1 MENWKAQLIE
11 WKEEL
16 LRASGNDVL
25 IHLNETSKKTIEL
38 EPLEGVSR
46 IIALNSV
53 ISNILKETNEYE
65 KQSGVNSLCVVHE
78 TLQWSDGQREYHSPL
93 FLSEAF
99 FEIDKITKTV
109 ALTWSEN
116 QFLNPFLAKKI
127 DQLYSKNVLDL
138 LEADTLPQGW
148 SRQGSV
154 HLGNFHYHR
163 FSLLKD
169 IEEYIEDDDSEN
181 SLIGTF
187 FHGVSTSAPTV
198 EKVDFSCISPLDEYQ
213 YEALEKLSKGE
224 NLVIK
229 GPPGSGK
236 SQLIVNTLFQHALA
250 GKRVVLSSEKL
261 AALKVIKEKFNQ
273 HNLGHFCE
281 AIFNDSQEK
290 TAFVMS
296 LKQSWVELE
305 KPVGKAEKFSA
316 YESRKEMLEQKIVRL
331 KQLPQL
337 NNCKA
342 KPSFELTF
350 YPDKNTWEEI
360 SAQVNELR
368 NKYDSLFNKSFSES
382 VVFSMKP
389 SLFSEGVSLERF
401 KMDIQLIRKMVA
413 DVTRKLGVSVCGK
426 TASDWKKLHRLT
438 IHAQV
443 LTHELFARNKS
454 VFNLQSTAHK
464 EFQKHAKLYLKLNE
478 EINHTSQSE
487 LKKWKRPW
495 SDSEIEDAINAFLG
509 NKWWTLRYRKWKSRF
524 MADYNPAVFTRELAK
539 NALNAKKKINDSISK
554 LGKVKSKLIDL
565 GVKHPESEIG
575 MIETLISQ
583 YNQLDK
589 NILDT
594 LHSHSA
600 ETLKDIVDSAQDVTQ
615 INRFLIL
622 NFVDIDEQ
630 DLDEILLKI
639 DREWEFIQANRRE
652 LNSIIEK
659 SASAFKVLKE
669 VKNWDELEAVIEY
682 GQLMQFKYY
691 NPELYHYN
699 GSDFAI
705 DLDNLIQAE
714 DEFCEMQAT
723 YFCAQ
728 QAVRFNELHKLL
740 NTPAGQL
747 SEEKKTLKSEIRKGR
762 SILVKEF
769 NKKRQHLSIRELLES
784 PAKHWISILKPI
796 LLINPLSLSKILPN
810 EKGNIDLLVMDEASQ
825 IPFVHAIPGIYRA
838 KQVCVVGDPMQ
849 MPPSAYFIS
858 GSRERE
864 DVLSI
869 ALYHFDSLT
878 LLYHY
883 RSQQAELISFS
894 NRYFYENKLQ
904 VFPNAKAVS
913 HYGLH
918 SHFDPKGRYI
928 DRQNK
933 VEAQN
938 LVKWLDS
945 ETSAFGDK
953 DTIAVVAFS
962 EIQLSCILAEFN
974 KLKNPK
980 LSKWQEEGRIYFSTL
995 ENMQGDECDLL
1006 VVSFGY
1012 GYDEEENFAL
1022 RFGPLNQL
1030 GGEKRL
1036 NVLFSRSRKGIHLFH
1051 SVRSKDFTP
1060 SEKMG
1065 VELIRKYFAMIE
1077 NEQTEKTQDLIL
1089 TNLGFDL
1096 EISEKTRKIRI
1107 SDPFRASN
1115 SLMRLLT
1122 LKRLSKE
1129 RDWKVEI
1136 AFKKDIFAN

>member
-38 EPLEGVSR
+38 ELLEGESLV
-46 IIALNSV
+46 IALNGV
-53 ISNILKETNEYE
+53 VNNILKETNEYE

-78 TLQWSDGQREYHSPL
+78 TLRWSDGQREYHSPL

-99 FEIDKITKTV
+99 FEIDKITKSVT
-109 ALTWSEN
+109 LTWSEN
-116 QFLNPFLAKKI
+116 HFLNPFLAKKI
-127 DQLYSKNVLDL
+127 DQLYSKNVSDL
-138 LEADTLPQGW
+138 LEADKLPQGW
-148 SRQGSV
+148 SRQSSI

-169 IEEYIEDDDSEN
+169 IEEYLEDEDSEN

-187 FHGVSTSAPTV
+187 FHGVSTSLPTA
-198 EKVDFSCISPLDEYQ
+198 EKIDFSCISPLDEYQ
-213 YEALEKLSKGE
+213 HEALEKLSKGE

-236 SQLIVNTLFQHALA
+236 SQLIVNALFQHALA

-273 HNLGHFCE
+273 QNLGHFCE

-290 TAFVMS
+290 TAFVLS

-305 KPVGKAEKFSA
+305 KTTGKSEKTSS
-316 YESRKEMLEQKIVRL
+316 YLSRKEMLEQKIARL
-331 KQLPQL
+331 KQLPEL
-337 NNCKA
+337 DNCKT

-350 YPDKNTWEEI
+350 YPDKKTWEEVSPHI
-360 SAQVNELR
+360 NELN
-368 NKYDSLFNKSFSES
+368 NKYNSLFSKSFSES

-389 SLFSEGVSLERF
+389 SLFSEGISLERL
-401 KMDIQLIRKMVA
+401 KSDIQLIRKMVT
-413 DVTRKLGVSVCGK
+413 DVTRKLGTSVCGN
-426 TASDWKKLHRLT
+426 TVSDWKKLHRLT

-443 LTHELFARNKS
+443 LTHELFNRNKS

-464 EFQKHAKLYLKLNE
+464 EFQKHAKLYQKLNE

-495 SDSEIEDAINAFLG
+495 SESEIEDAIDAFLG

-524 MADYNPAVFTRELAK
+524 MADYNPAVFTRDLAK
-539 NALNAKKKINDSISK
+539 NALNTKKKINENISK

-583 YNQLDK
+583 YNHLDK

-594 LHSHSA
+594 LHSHSP
-600 ETLKDIVDSAQDVTQ
+600 ETLKNIVDSTPDVTQ

-622 NFVDIDEQ
+622 NFVDID
-630 DLDEILLKI
+630 DLDLGAFLFKI
-639 DREWEFIQANRRE
+639 EQEWEFIKANRRE

-659 SASAFKVLKE
+659 AESTFRVLKE

-691 NPELYHYN
+691 NPELYHYS
-699 GSDFAI
+699 GSDFSI
-705 DLDNLIQAE
+705 DLDNLLQAE
-714 DEFCEMQAT
+714 DEFCEMQAAH
-723 YFCAQ
+723 FCTQ
-728 QAVRFNELHKLL
+728 QALRFNEFHKLL

-747 SEEKKTLKSEIRKGR
+747 SEEKKTLKAEIRKGR

-849 MPPSAYFIS
+849 MPPSVYFIS

-883 RSQQAELISFS
+883 RSQQAALISFS

-904 VFPNAKAVS
+904 VFPNTKTAS

-918 SHFDPKGRYI
+918 SHFDAKGRYI

-933 VEAQN
+933 VEALN

-945 ETSAFGDK
+945 EASAFGDK

-962 EIQLSCILAEFN
+962 ETQLNCILAEFN
-974 KLKNPK
+974 KLNNPK
-980 LSKWQEEGRIYFSTL
+980 LQKWHEEGRIYFSTL

-1012 GYDEEENFAL
+1012 GYDDEENFAL

-1051 SVRSKDFTP
+1051 SVLSKDFSP

-1065 VELIRKYFAMIE
+1065 VELIRKYFSMME
-1077 NEQTEKTQDLIL
+1077 SKQTENPQDLVL
-1089 TNLGFDL
+1089 SDLGFDL
-1096 EISEKTRKIRI
+1096 KIVENKRLISV
-1107 SDPFRASN
+1107 SDPFRTNN
-1115 SLMRLLT
+1115 SLMRLVT

-1129 RDWKVEI
+1129 RDWKMKI
-1136 AFKKDIFAN
+1136 AFRKDLFAN